1 VRTSIPDPEN
11 YARELIIQRL
21 LKDPRIQEAG
31 RLDKATGLRQIREAM
46 IDLAPDVPQTA
57 DEDEASSLALQIALR
72 VWDRL
77 HK

>member
-21 LKDPRIQEAG
+21 LKE
-31 RLDKATGLRQIREAM
+31 EAM